1 MGLKDIFDALAQ
13 GSKNMA
19 TTAML
24 LIAVGL
30 VVNVVAM
37 TGIGN
42 TFSLMV
48 AEWAGGS
55 LLITLLL
62 VALASLILGMGLPV
76 TAAYIVLATLSAP
89 ALYNLIAEMQ
99 LVDMMVSGTLPEV
112 ARTIFL
118 LVDVEKAALLAE
130 PMSKLDAQQLLALV
144 PGDFKGQLLEQAIDP
159 AHLTMILLSAH
170 MIIFWLSQDSNVTP
184 PVCLTA
190 FAAAAIA
197 KTPPMATGFTAWKI
211 AKGLYI
217 VPLLFA
223 YTNFIGGTTAEVLS
237 IFFFSVFGIYALV
250 GFMEGYLESP
260 LNPFFRLISGAAGGL
275 MLWPHGEWWI
285 SSLGLLAF
293 IALFIY
299 SRSRRECQADALA

>member
-1 MGLKDIFDALAQ
+1 MLFRSQ

-24 LIAVGL
+24 LIAVGI

-170 MIIFWLSQDSNVTP
+170 MIIFW
-184 PVCLTA
+184 
-190 FAAAAIA
+190 
-197 KTPPMATGFTAWKI
+197 
-211 AKGLYI
+211 
-217 VPLLFA
+217 
-223 YTNFIGGTTAEVLS
+223 
-237 IFFFSVFGIYALV
+237 
-250 GFMEGYLESP
+250 
-260 LNPFFRLISGAAGGL
+260 
-275 MLWPHGEWWI
+275 
-285 SSLGLLAF
+285 
-293 IALFIY
+293 
-299 SRSRRECQADALA
+299 